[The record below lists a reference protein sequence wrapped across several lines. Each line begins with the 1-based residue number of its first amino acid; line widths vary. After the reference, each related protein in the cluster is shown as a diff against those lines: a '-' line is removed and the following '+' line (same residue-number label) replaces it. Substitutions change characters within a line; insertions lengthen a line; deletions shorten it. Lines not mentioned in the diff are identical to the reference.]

1 MRFLENF
8 GMLIAKIQAQSHLPD
23 IVPGLSRLTPSWG
36 ILRWTIESGSV
47 KSIIFPIKST
57 HRHLQKKPPISRRI
71 FPFPFRKKT
80 PVSQPL
86 QFPQAVRIP
95 KAMAGAETA
104 PFCAV
109 IGCADLRTP
118 VEQIFDSMPGEIF
131 VLRMLGAR
139 HKVLGFS
146 YENWAIMIT
155 HRKETYQ
162 PTSILR

>member
-1 MRFLENF
+1 
-8 GMLIAKIQAQSHLPD
+8 MLIAKIAAQSHLPD
-23 IVPGLSRLTPSWG
+23 TVPGLSRLTPSWG
-36 ILRWTIESGSV
+36 ILRWTWQDFWNDFNPVPKVAAWNPSFFLSNRLIDTKKSHQFLEES
-47 KSIIFPIKST
+47 F
-57 HRHLQKKPPISRRI
+57 HFRFEKKPPA
-71 FPFPFRKKT
+71 
-80 PVSQPL
+80 VSQPL

-139 HKVLGFS
+139 RKALGFS

-155 HRKETYQ
+155 HRRENLSTN
-162 PTSILR
+162 